1 MQYTSYLQI
10 IDAKSVKPVI
20 VIIASTLLVVL
31 HRYYGSVEFAANLFE
46 SGNTFLQPSYMFASA
61 FLLLGLIP
69 VLIITFGFNERLK
82 DYGLTI
88 GDKKAGMLSLVVLT
102 PLIVLALIYPSSQ
115 TAEMKNFYPFDP
127 SAHLSIQNFIQL
139 EFWRVILFYTA
150 WEFMF
155 RGFMLFGLRKY
166 VGDSMALCIQVI
178 PSCLWHIGMPSGEII
193 SSIPGGILF
202 GILALRTRSIIY
214 PLILHCIIG
223 ISMDLLIVVTN

>member
-1 MQYTSYLQI
+1 MQYISYLQI
-10 IDAKSVKPVI
+10 IDEKSIKPAA

-31 HRYYGSVEFAANLFE
+31 HRYFGSMDLAKYLFE
-46 SGNTFLQPSYMFASA
+46 SEKTFLPPSYMFASA

-82 DYGLTI
+82 DYGLTV
-88 GDKKAGMLSLVVLT
+88 GDKKAGMLSLVVLS
-102 PLIVLALIYPSSQ
+102 PLIVLALIYPASQ
-115 TAEMKNFYPFDP
+115 TAEMKNFYPFDS
-127 SAHLSIQNFIQL
+127 SAHLSIENFIQL

-178 PSCLWHIGMPSGEII
+178 PSCLWHIGMPTGEII
-193 SSIPGGILF
+193 TSIPGGLLF

-214 PLILHCIIG
+214 PFILHCIIG
-223 ISMDLLIVVTN
+223 ISLDLLIIITN

>member
-31 HRYYGSVEFAANLFE
+31 HRYYGSVEFAENLFE
-46 SGNTFLQPSYMFASA
+46 SGNTFLKPSYMFASA

-82 DYGLTI
+82 DYGLTV

-127 SAHLSIQNFIQL
+127 AAHLSIQNFIQL